1 MTTVPTWAAY
11 VVSVG
16 TPVFTFLGVLV
27 AQLIA
32 RRGAAE
38 LETRSDREET
48 MRNLRW
54 AAELSVSSDP
64 TQSQLGFSQL
74 RALADSE
81 MLDPAQQL
89 FIDTALAAV
98 VSEPVD
104 QIAEAAWANE
114 PVAVVRV
121 PDADLQPSPID
132 PGGRDVS
139 WRSEPTDERSN

>member
-64 TQSQLGFSQL
+64 AQSQLGFSQL
-74 RALADSE
+74 RARADSE
-81 MLDPAQQL
+81 MLDAAQQL
-89 FIDTALAAV
+89 FIDAALAAV

-104 QIAEAAWANE
+104 QIAEAALANE